1 MSFTPDQINGLMHLI
16 GITRE
21 TELNCNECLEHVA
34 EFAECELTGKEVPEA
49 LEAVSHHLTL
59 CHECKEEYDELM
71 KLLRTMSQD
80 AQPHS

>member
-21 TELNCNECLEHVA
+21 NELNCNECLHHVA

-49 LEAVSHHLTL
+49 LEAVRHHLTL
-59 CHECKEEYDELM
+59 CLECKEEYDEL
-71 KLLRTMSQD
+71 LNALRSMGIE
-80 AQPHS
+80 A